1 MKRRLFWKILLGFWI
16 TFVAVTQLVWIGAAL
31 YRGEP
36 SAKERAQWPGAIQM
50 ASATVALRAGGA
62 GAVERLKASWPA
74 RARNDLTL
82 TALQAPARAT
92 AMAVDGGAHLT
103 GAIAVIS
110 RGPDGV
116 LYRLMYRPPARPL
129 HRSFLAG
136 LVIPLGVLAVW
147 GTGGLLFSAMLAW
160 YLTHPI
166 SRLRTGFDRLAH
178 GDLAVRLKPEMGR
191 RRDEIADLAG
201 DFDTMAERLQQL
213 VRSRDQLMHDV
224 SHELRS
230 PLARLNMAI
239 GLARQ
244 TPQRMEETLT
254 RIEHETGRL
263 DVLVGELL
271 TLSRVESGDPSL
283 DGYFEIEGLVRTVV
297 DDARFEADA
306 SGVQVR
312 TNIDDAS
319 GEHPRPTVKGNAE
332 LLRRAIENVV
342 RNALRFSK
350 RGQTV
355 DVDVDADETSHS
367 FILRIQDEGP
377 GVPPESLQVMFDP
390 FVRVHEVGF
399 GKGYGLGLAIARRT
413 ILAHGGSIQAENRP
427 EGGLAVTVR
436 LPFGPRT

>member
-1 MKRRLFWKILLGFWI
+1 M
-16 TFVAVTQLVWIGAAL
+16 
-31 YRGEP
+31 
-36 SAKERAQWPGAIQM
+36 
-50 ASATVALRAGGA
+50 
-62 GAVERLKASWPA
+62 
-74 RARNDLTL
+74 
-82 TALQAPARAT
+82 
-92 AMAVDGGAHLT
+92 
-103 GAIAVIS
+103 
-110 RGPDGV
+110 
-116 LYRLMYRPPARPL
+116 
-129 HRSFLAG
+129 
-136 LVIPLGVLAVW
+136 LAVW
-147 GTGGLLFSAMLAW
+147 GTGGLLFSALLAW

-213 VRSRDQLMHDV
+213 VRARDQLMHDV

-271 TLSRVESGDPSL
+271 TLARVESGDPQL

-312 TNIDDAS
+312 TNVEDAS
-319 GEHPRPTVKGNAE
+319 GERPRPTVKGNSE
-332 LLRRAIENVV
+332 LLRRAIENIV

-355 DVDVDADETSHS
+355 DVDVDADQAARSY
-367 FILRIQDEGP
+367 ILRIRDEGP

-390 FVRVHEVGF
+390 FIRVHEVGF

-413 ILAHGGSIQAENRP
+413 ILAHSGSILAENRP

-436 LPFGPRT
+436 LPFGPRS

>member
-31 YRGEP
+31 YRGAP
-36 SAKERAQWPGAIQM
+36 SARERAQWPGAIQM
-50 ASATVALRAGGA
+50 ASATVALRSGGA
-62 GAVERLKASWPA
+62 TAVDRLKASWPA
-74 RARNDLTL
+74 SARSALTL
-82 TALQAPARAT
+82 TPLQAPARA
-92 AMAVDGGAHLT
+92 AALVDGGAHQS

-147 GTGGLLFSAMLAW
+147 GTGGLLFSALLAW

-213 VRSRDQLMHDV
+213 VRARDQLMHDV

-271 TLSRVESGDPSL
+271 TLARVESGDPQL

-312 TNIDDAS
+312 TNVEDAS
-319 GEHPRPTVKGNAE
+319 GERPRPTVKGNPE
-332 LLRRAIENVV
+332 LLRRAIENIV

-355 DVDVDADETSHS
+355 DVDVDADQAARSY
-367 FILRIQDEGP
+367 ILRIRDEGP

-390 FVRVHEVGF
+390 FIRVHEVGF

-413 ILAHGGSIQAENRP
+413 ILAHSGSILAENRP

-436 LPFGPRT
+436 LPFGPRS

>member
-16 TFVAVTQLVWIGAAL
+16 TFVAVTQMVWIGAAL

-36 SAKERAQWPGAIQM
+36 SAQERAQWPGAIQM
-50 ASATVALRAGGA
+50 ASATVALRSGGPT
-62 GAVERLKASWPA
+62 AVDRLKASWPA
-74 RARNDLTL
+74 SARNVLTL
-82 TALQAPARAT
+82 TPLQAPARAT
-92 AMAVDGGAHLT
+92 ALVDGGAHLT

-116 LYRLMYRPPARPL
+116 LYRLMYRPPAKPL

-136 LVIPLGVLAVW
+136 LIIPLGVLAVW
-147 GTGGLLFSAMLAW
+147 GTGGLLFSALLAW

-201 DFDTMAERLQQL
+201 DFDPMAERLQQL
-213 VRSRDQLMHDV
+213 VRARDQLMHDV

-230 PLARLNMAI
+230 PLARLNRAI

-244 TPQRMEETLT
+244 SPQRMEETLT

-271 TLSRVESGDPSL
+271 TLARVESGDPSL

-312 TNIDDAS
+312 TNIDDAP
-319 GEHPRPTVKGNAE
+319 GERPRPTVKGNAE
-332 LLRRAIENVV
+332 LLRRAIENIV
-342 RNALRFSK
+342 RNALRFST

-355 DVDVDADETSHS
+355 DVDVDADETARG
-367 FILRIQDEGP
+367 FILRIRDEGP

-413 ILAHGGSIQAENRP
+413 ILAHGGSIEAENRP
-427 EGGLAVTVR
+427 EGGLAVTVL